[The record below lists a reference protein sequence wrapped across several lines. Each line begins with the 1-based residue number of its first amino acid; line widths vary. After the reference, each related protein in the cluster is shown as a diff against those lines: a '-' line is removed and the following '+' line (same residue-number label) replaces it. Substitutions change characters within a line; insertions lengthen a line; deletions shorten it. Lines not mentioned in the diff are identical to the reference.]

1 MTKYT
6 KFEAIFR
13 NETLVFTDRDPKF
26 RNRLDVY
33 NYICAERL
41 GKMKSRIFKEGQIMK
56 LLDLLNVIED
66 DTPIWIYIDHP
77 FPCKK
82 EGLFFGAVQFA
93 AENDSEWEGYRVVL
107 TFPELYEPLGGV
119 VGMSIV
125 VVKEEP

>member
-41 GKMKSRIFKEGQIMK
+41 GKKYGKFILLLRGRAK
-56 LLDLLNVIED
+56 L
-66 DTPIWIYIDHP
+66 
-77 FPCKK
+77 
-82 EGLFFGAVQFA
+82 
-93 AENDSEWEGYRVVL
+93 
-107 TFPELYEPLGGV
+107 
-119 VGMSIV
+119 
-125 VVKEEP
+125 

>member
-41 GKMKSRIFKEGQIMK
+41 GKKYGKLIRINESTICYPRTSHTSGWCTRPGT
-56 LLDLLNVIED
+56 VW
-66 DTPIWIYIDHP
+66 T
-77 FPCKK
+77 
-82 EGLFFGAVQFA
+82 
-93 AENDSEWEGYRVVL
+93 S
-107 TFPELYEPLGGV
+107 T
-119 VGMSIV
+119 S
-125 VVKEEP
+125 

>member
-41 GKMKSRIFKEGQIMK
+41 GKK
-56 LLDLLNVIED
+56 
-66 DTPIWIYIDHP
+66 
-77 FPCKK
+77 C
-82 EGLFFGAVQFA
+82 GAAVDRRDRA
-93 AENDSEWEGYRVVL
+93 RSGCLRSDRRV
-107 TFPELYEPLGGV
+107 
-119 VGMSIV
+119 
-125 VVKEEP
+125 

>member
-41 GKMKSRIFKEGQIMK
+41 GKKYGKFIRINESTVPSCSGCS
-56 LLDLLNVIED
+56 
-66 DTPIWIYIDHP
+66 T
-77 FPCKK
+77 
-82 EGLFFGAVQFA
+82 AVMLRR
-93 AENDSEWEGYRVVL
+93 W
-107 TFPELYEPLGGV
+107 
-119 VGMSIV
+119 M
-125 VVKEEP
+125 